1 MIESVKIEAE
11 ADKHIAEVNSIFA
24 KVRIKMFF
32 FMILTFLFS
41 FLKLRSVFLFIGE
54 LGNVRLQI

>member
-54 LGNVRLQI
+54 